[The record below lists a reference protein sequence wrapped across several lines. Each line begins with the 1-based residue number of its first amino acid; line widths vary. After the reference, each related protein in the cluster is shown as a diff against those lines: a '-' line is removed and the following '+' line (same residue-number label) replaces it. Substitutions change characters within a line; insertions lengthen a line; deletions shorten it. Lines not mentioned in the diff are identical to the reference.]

1 MIVDRLAQN
10 LLKKNLQVNKV
21 VLLYGPRRV
30 GKTTLLNQFVA
41 GQADKKSIKMVT
53 GENRAT
59 QDELSSQSIEILKGF
74 VGDKK
79 IIIVDEA
86 QKIPNIGL
94 NLKLIVDNIP
104 DAAVIASGSAS
115 FSLAKQVGEPLTGRK
130 KTINL
135 FPISASEIIATKDLS
150 FYKETL
156 ESYLIFGGY
165 PELFQI
171 SNPQEKRNYLLELID
186 SYLFKDIL
194 ELENVRSPKKIRDLL
209 TLLAFQIGKEV
220 SLSELANVLEIN
232 KNTVYRYLDLLE
244 KSFIII
250 NVRGFSRNLR
260 KEVSKTSRYYFYD
273 NGVRNGLIN
282 NFNIL
287 SLRDDIGMLWENYLV
302 MERIKKQSY
311 QFLPANNYFWRT
323 YDQKEIDWVEER
335 DGYLYGYEICWS
347 KKAKKAPKDWLETY
361 PKASYETVDKTNF
374 LKFIL

>member
-232 KNTVYRYLDLLE
+232 KNRFIATWTCWKNPLL
-244 KSFIII
+244 
-250 NVRGFSRNLR
+250 L
-260 KEVSKTSRYYFYD
+260 
-273 NGVRNGLIN
+273 
-282 NFNIL
+282 
-287 SLRDDIGMLWENYLV
+287 
-302 MERIKKQSY
+302 
-311 QFLPANNYFWRT
+311 
-323 YDQKEIDWVEER
+323 
-335 DGYLYGYEICWS
+335 
-347 KKAKKAPKDWLETY
+347 
-361 PKASYETVDKTNF
+361 
-374 LKFIL
+374 